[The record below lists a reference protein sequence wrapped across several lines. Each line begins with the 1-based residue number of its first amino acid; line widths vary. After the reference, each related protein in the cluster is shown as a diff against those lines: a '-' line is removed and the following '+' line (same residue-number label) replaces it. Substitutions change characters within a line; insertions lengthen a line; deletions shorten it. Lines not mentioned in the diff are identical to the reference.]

1 MTINPAS
8 CVLADHRPSAAVCG
22 PLSAFGGE
30 RAQRL
35 SPDIGGAAQKP
46 SAAAALPSAWKA
58 AEALRINAA
67 SP

>member
-1 MTINPAS
+1 MTFYPAS

-22 PLSAFGGE
+22 ALTAFGGE

-35 SPDIGGAAQKP
+35 FAGYRRRGAKP
-46 SAAAALPSAWKA
+46 SAAAARPSAWKA

>member
-1 MTINPAS
+1 MFILPCR

-22 PLSAFGGE
+22 ALTAFGGE

-35 SPDIGGAAQKP
+35 FAGYRRRGAKP

-58 AEALRINAA
+58 ADALRITPQAR
-67 SP
+67 

>member
-1 MTINPAS
+1 MTFYPAS

-22 PLSAFGGE
+22 VLSAFSGE

-35 SPDIGGAAQKP
+35 FAGYRRRGAKP

>member
-1 MTINPAS
+1 MTYYPAL
-8 CVLADHRPSAAVCG
+8 CVLADHRPRAAVCG
-22 PLSAFGGE
+22 AFSAFGGE

-35 SPDIGGAAQKP
+35 FAGYRRRGAKP
-46 SAAAALPSAWKA
+46 SAAAAHQSAWKA